1 MKLSHFLLLCLTGVV
16 PVTRQTIRHEY
27 FMITIPS
34 TWADAHTYCQSK
46 YLNLATVQTSEDW
59 YRLNAAAES
68 KGLAATGWVGMHI
81 NVKDWYWSN
90 TVVYLLN
97 TTSFWGPGQP
107 DNSGGREECCA
118 IDSSGYWADYPC
130 RNLKPFI
137 CFTAATG
144 AFSSYS
150 TLMSWYGGQTYCRT
164 HHTDLARA
172 TTITQN
178 NQLQQLVAAQGTSWI
193 GLFRDTWMWVDSTMP
208 LLALWAPGLPN
219 NVDHDDNC
227 AITTNNQIVDRECNT
242 LYNFFCHIQYK
253 VIYKVMKLQIQ
264 GDESVFDPAVQSAI
278 LQQVVQKLKDYGI
291 MREMNVAWRV
301 HPDGN
306 IFHKKHI

>member
-1 MKLSHFLLLCLTGVV
+1 
-16 PVTRQTIRHEY
+16 
-27 FMITIPS
+27 MITIPS

-137 CFTAATG
+137 CFTG
-144 AFSSYS
+144 KPCKHFHFDLLHKSSNLFSFFIA
-150 TLMSWYGGQTYCRT
+150 C
-164 HHTDLARA
+164 
-172 TTITQN
+172 TQKN
-178 NQLQQLVAAQGTSWI
+178 N
-193 GLFRDTWMWVDSTMP
+193 
-208 LLALWAPGLPN
+208 
-219 NVDHDDNC
+219 
-227 AITTNNQIVDRECNT
+227 
-242 LYNFFCHIQYK
+242 
-253 VIYKVMKLQIQ
+253 
-264 GDESVFDPAVQSAI
+264 
-278 LQQVVQKLKDYGI
+278 
-291 MREMNVAWRV
+291 
-301 HPDGN
+301 
-306 IFHKKHI
+306 

>member
-1 MKLSHFLLLCLTGVV
+1 
-16 PVTRQTIRHEY
+16 
-27 FMITIPS
+27 
-34 TWADAHTYCQSK
+34 
-46 YLNLATVQTSEDW
+46 
-59 YRLNAAAES
+59 
-68 KGLAATGWVGMHI
+68 
-81 NVKDWYWSN
+81 
-90 TVVYLLN
+90 
-97 TTSFWGPGQP
+97 
-107 DNSGGREECCA
+107 
-118 IDSSGYWADYPC
+118 
-130 RNLKPFI
+130 
-137 CFTAATG
+137 
-144 AFSSYS
+144 
-150 TLMSWYGGQTYCRT
+150 MSWYGGQTYCRT

-242 LYNFFCHIQYK
+242 LYNFFCHIRESFSFWFTAIRKDLNSQKEIYKPMFCLYVISSTEYK

-278 LQQVVQKLKDYGI
+278 LQQVTHYILLFSLTKYT
-291 MREMNVAWRV
+291 
-301 HPDGN
+301 
-306 IFHKKHI
+306 F